1 MTSLDINNFFP
12 EQLKITDI
20 SETKEKIIIELV
32 SQTKQGIHPFQTHS
46 RKETSNRGVSFRCH
60 FIFRKNTFYIDFSV
74 YLMVQYIYKQRCF
87 LLMRTHRFFYI
98 RKRGLIMNTE
108 YYRILLRAIEIG
120 NITKAAEILG
130 YTQSGISRI
139 IGKLEEELGT
149 SIVTRNRTGI
159 ELRDH
164 AKPLIDTISQ
174 IVRLED
180 QLCQISDNI
189 QKNSSN
195 TIRIATFRT
204 AAVEIIPQLIK
215 GYCEV
220 DPLVHFEITERGR
233 FSYVE
238 EELQS
243 GRVDL
248 AFTADFACADQG
260 FLPLVRDY
268 YYAVL
273 PEGHPLC
280 REKVV
285 TAPMLSSY
293 PFLISDAA
301 EENENLRSYIALLR
315 DQSDLVRMKMLDD
328 SMTVSM
334 VEKGLGIQNAMN
346 AIGWDNK
353 EAMDELMAKAVSLQ
367 PAAN

>member
-1 MTSLDINNFFP
+1 MRESAFLI
-12 EQLKITDI
+12 E
-20 SETKEKIIIELV
+20 SEA
-32 SQTKQGIHPFQTHS
+32 
-46 RKETSNRGVSFRCH
+46 
-60 FIFRKNTFYIDFSV
+60 Y
-74 YLMVQYIYKQRCF
+74 
-87 LLMRTHRFFYI
+87 
-98 RKRGLIMNTE
+98 MNTE
-108 YYRILLRAIEIG
+108 YYRILLRTVEIG
-120 NITKAAEILG
+120 NITKAAELLG

-248 AFTADFACADQG
+248 AFTADFACADPG

-293 PFLISDAA
+293 PFLLSDAA
-301 EENENLRSYIALLR
+301 EENENLRNYIALLR

-334 VEKGLGIQNAMN
+334 VEKGLGISIVAGAFLQGVTKKVVIRPLADAFYRTIGIVRAQDASENE
-346 AIGWDNK
+346 AIEQFIRYAQRCFPKNRL
-353 EAMDELMAKAVSLQ
+353 DEPYFKV
-367 PAAN
+367 